1 MRPKR
6 AIGHEGFADLIAND
20 LEFAQLPMRRV
31 HAERRIVDRERER
44 ARSLGITVVGTRQFL
59 LQPHEQCVGAADRL
73 VRQRHNGRALR
84 HQQSLQHLPLTAE
97 RHGQRM
103 RGG

>member
-44 ARSLGITVVGTRQFL
+44 ARSLGITIVGTRQFL
-59 LQPHEQCVGAADRL
+59 LQPHEQCVGAAD
-73 VRQRHNGRALR
+73 
-84 HQQSLQHLPLTAE
+84 
-97 RHGQRM
+97 
-103 RGG
+103 